1 MLTMPDSQLP
11 PVPILP
17 AVEVADGLW
26 LKRDDLFRPFD
37 DVPMNGAKVYQCLNL
52 IGSHLG
58 LIRDRYGGTVYSDN
72 FLGSPQGPIVA
83 RVARHFGLRCI
94 IPVAGSLGTVMAHR
108 SMQLVREWGGEVDVV
123 CKMGLALKWKVPEKY
138 GDQFFRVKFG
148 MGGDDAS
155 VLQSVVEP
163 VRQQAAAFLGLP
175 TDAMTLVVAVG
186 SGVVF
191 GSLLV
196 GMADLGVRFKRV
208 VGVGIAG
215 YDRTPT
221 VTRVV
226 ESCGHAMPS
235 ATVRESAFGQA
246 TPPIQPFEY
255 IVDKT
260 YAYSRHL
267 HREVGDVVL
276 DSQYEAK
283 AWEWAMRERLI
294 EQGPVMLY
302 VVGNSNCLR

>member
-1 MLTMPDSQLP
+1 MTTKQIPT
-11 PVPILP
+11 VPILP
-17 AVEVADGLW
+17 AVQVTDAIW
-26 LKRDDLFRPFD
+26 LKRDDLYQPFA
-37 DVPMNGAKVYQCLNL
+37 DVPMNGAKTYQCLNL
-52 IGSHLG
+52 IGNHLD
-58 LIRDRYGGTVYSDN
+58 IIKDQYDGTIYSDN
-72 FLGSPQGPIVA
+72 FLGSPQSPIVA
-83 RVARHFGLRCI
+83 RVAKHYGLKCI
-94 IPVAGSLGTVMAHR
+94 IPVAAASLESALKHR
-108 SMQLVREWGGEVDVV
+108 SMQLVHEWGGEVVPV
-123 CKMGLALKWKVPEKY
+123 CTMGLALKWKAPERY
-138 GDQFFRVKFG
+138 GDRFFRVKFG
-148 MGGDDAS
+148 MDGDDPA
-155 VLQSVVEP
+155 VLQAVVEP
-163 VRQQAAAFLGLP
+163 VRKQAAAFLGLP
-175 TDAMTLVVAVG
+175 TDAMTLVVAIG

-226 ESCGHAMPS
+226 ESCGYAMPS

-246 TPPIQPFEY
+246 TPPVQPFEY

-260 YAYSRHL
+260 YAYNRHVA
-267 HREVGDVVL
+267 RKVGDVLL